1 MTSLSEF
8 VAAALDARAPQLA
21 AHWQARAVAATPR
34 QDAPVGAA
42 AGPAPDAV
50 VRALAGG
57 LTKDAWPAGE
67 VMRLGW
73 GAGVAAHRAALAVS
87 HVQRDADLLLA
98 VVLAEA
104 ERVLADVPDDLP
116 ASPVAALALA
126 RRLQRLSA
134 SYAQASVAGFLHTQ
148 RETLRARWRTLRHD
162 LRNPIGTIQS
172 ALALMDDEAL
182 PLESRQH
189 PRMRAMVARNAG
201 TLAQLVSDGLDDR
214 AAASV
219 LAAQQAVSLRALA
232 DAARRE
238 VREAAR
244 DAGCEVDVAQV
255 ADEPLAIVE
264 AATVELALTVLLL
277 AGLAQAH
284 RGEVLRVDWPTGP
297 TGGAAPV
304 LRVARVPADAPPAS
318 AMPGTADVGVVGAD
332 GDGPR
337 WDAAGVTL
345 AAALLAAVG
354 GRLAAGSGDGGARP
368 AQGAPLDDAPTLHLV
383 LPDPASDGGAA

>member
-34 QDAPVGAA
+34 QDAPAGVAA
-42 AGPAPDAV
+42 AGPAPEAV
-50 VRALAGG
+50 VRALAAG

-104 ERVLADVPDDLP
+104 ERVLADVPDDMG

-148 RETLRARWRTLRHD
+148 RETLRTRWRTLRHD

-201 TLAQLVSDGLDDR
+201 TLAQLITDGLDDR

-244 DAGCEVDVAQV
+244 DAGCEVDVAHV
-255 ADEPLAIVE
+255 ADEPLATVE

-277 AGLAQAH
+277 AGLAQAR
-284 RGEVLRVDWPTGP
+284 RGEVLRVDRPMTP
-297 TGGAAPV
+297 SGGAAPA
-304 LRVARVPADAPPAS
+304 LRVARVAPVTGDAPEPPPES
-318 AMPGTADVGVVGAD
+318 
-332 GDGPR
+332 DGPR

-354 GRLAAGSGDGGARP
+354 GRLIAGAAGGAGALDDAPALHLLLPDPAGDGGA
-368 AQGAPLDDAPTLHLV
+368 A
-383 LPDPASDGGAA
+383 

>member
-34 QDAPVGAA
+34 QDAPAGAA
-42 AGPAPDAV
+42 VSALAPDAV
-50 VRALAGG
+50 VRALAAG
-57 LTKDAWPAGE
+57 LSKDAWPAGE

-73 GAGVAAHRAALAVS
+73 SAGAAAHGAALAVS

-98 VVLAEA
+98 VALAEA
-104 ERVLADVPDDLP
+104 ERVLADAP
-116 ASPVAALALA
+116 AELSASAPAALALA
-126 RRLQRLSA
+126 RRLQRLVA
-134 SYAQASVAGFLHTQ
+134 TYGQASVAGFLHAQ
-148 RETLRARWRTLRHD
+148 RDTLRTRWRTLRHD
-162 LRNPIGTIQS
+162 LRNPVGTIQS

-201 TLAQLVSDGLDDR
+201 TLAQLITDGLDDR
-214 AAASV
+214 AATSV

-238 VREAAR
+238 VRDAAR
-244 DAGCEVDVAQV
+244 DAGCEVDVARV
-255 ADEPLAIVE
+255 PDGPPTTVE

-277 AGLAQAH
+277 AGLAQAR
-284 RGEVLRVDWPTGP
+284 RGEVLRVDRPAS
-297 TGGAAPV
+297 GGAPV
-304 LRVARVPADAPPAS
+304 LRIARVAADAPEPGAEPLAAS
-318 AMPGTADVGVVGAD
+318 A
-332 GDGPR
+332 DGPR

-354 GRLAAGSGDGGARP
+354 GRLSTAATATAGVSRAADA
-368 AQGAPLDDAPTLHLV
+368 AALDDAPALHLL
-383 LPDPASDGGAA
+383 LPDPAADDGSVA